1 MINSSVIFVLGEPQ
15 WKKEARLPG
24 EIQLADW
31 NVVLALNRR
40 PCFKGR
46 RAAGD
51 CFRLA
56 VHSSPLNIW
65 KDTGQVGRTR
75 EGEQFGGSPEFP
87 VCSSCSFMHFFVH
100 LCCVVAVVS
109 VGKHKFRENMA
120 LRKRNKQKKLNF
132 EEVSWHRFI
141 S

>member
-15 WKKEARLPG
+15 WKEEARLPG

-40 PCFKGR
+40 PCFEGR

-51 CFRLA
+51 CFHLA

-65 KDTGQVGRTR
+65 KDTGQEGSDLWVGRTR

-87 VCSSCSFMHFFVH
+87 VCSSCSFMHIFCSSL
-100 LCCVVAVVS
+100 LCCS
-109 VGKHKFRENMA
+109 SGKC
-120 LRKRNKQKKLNF
+120 RKTQT
-132 EEVSWHRFI
+132 
-141 S
+141 